1 MEVGGA
7 WCLSVLLARIASAI
21 SVGVVVGHRE
31 MRLGR
36 GATKAWADRRRRPA
50 TPHAPP
56 QSRQE
61 TALSTPVRTAPQVA
75 RSAPAKGSYRCS
87 RREATPTVHL
97 RILAAAD
104 HDRAAIELADSH
116 RRDRAGVTGERARRH
131 RSHRVRALCGDQCAA
146 QGGVYHVGAG
156 DDVPVVDDETRP
168 DRTRPPREADQA
180 DVRETLSCH
189 RLCAARSRQR

>member
-1 MEVGGA
+1 MVRGA
-7 WCLSVLLARIASAI
+7 FRSSWRGSHRRSRWVLSSAI
-21 SVGVVVGHRE
+21 GKCGWAGV
-31 MRLGR
+31 
-36 GATKAWADRRRRPA
+36 RRRHGRIVGAGRRRLMHHRSRGRRQRCRP
-50 TPHAPP
+50 
-56 QSRQE
+56 
-61 TALSTPVRTAPQVA
+61 PVRTAPQVA